1 MRQST
6 AYFNCND
13 GARLGFGGAPLGNL
27 FKALQEHE
35 VQSVLNLAWRDGCR
49 SFDTAP
55 HYGHGLSEKRLGDF
69 LKTKSRSSFKISSK
83 VGRLLTPSSQVPRE
97 QFSYVDGLPFVQHW
111 DFSRTGI
118 RKSIEDSLTR
128 LGLSQL
134 DTVYLHD
141 IDAVTQG
148 KNYPSVI
155 QQVVSESLPELQKLK
170 QEGLLT
176 HIGLG
181 VNDHQVVL
189 EVLKQADIDAL
200 MLAGRYTLLDT
211 SALPQLMPIL
221 IERNVDLALGGVYNS
236 GILAKR
242 LAADSNVTFNY
253 APASAEWLQKAL
265 KIQDIADVHGVNLR
279 SAALQFALA
288 HPATHLIMLGVRS
301 ELEWAESRIS
311 EKELIP
317 SEFWQA
323 LKNARLLPEE
333 APTPHNIEAYE
344 PIND

>member
-1 MRQST
+1 MQQPT

-13 GARLGFGGAPLGNL
+13 GARLGFGGAPIGNL
-27 FKALQEHE
+27 FRAMNEHE
-35 VQSVLNLAWRDGCR
+35 VQSVLNRAWDDGCR

-69 LKTKSRSSFKISSK
+69 LKTKDRSSFKISSK
-83 VGRLLTPSSQVPRE
+83 VGRLLTPASHVPRE

-111 DFSRTGI
+111 DFSRAGI
-118 RKSIEDSLTR
+118 RQSIEDSLMR
-128 LGLSQL
+128 MGLSQL

-141 IDAVTQG
+141 IDQATHG
-148 KNYPSVI
+148 ENYPSI
-155 QQVVSESLPELQKLK
+155 FQQLLSESLPELKKLK

-211 SALPQLMPIL
+211 RALQQLMPTL
-221 IERNVDLALGGVYNS
+221 IERNVALALGGVYNS

-242 LAADSNVTFNY
+242 LTPDSNVTFNY
-253 APASAEWLQKAL
+253 APASAEWRQKAL
-265 KIQDIADVHGVNLR
+265 KIQDVADVYGVNLR

-288 HPATHLIMLGVRS
+288 HPATHLVMLGVRS
-301 ELEWAESRIS
+301 ELEWTESRTS
-311 EKELIP
+311 EKESIP

-323 LKNARLLPEE
+323 LKNAQLLPDE
-333 APTPHNIEAYE
+333 APTP
-344 PIND
+344 

>member
-1 MRQST
+1 M
-6 AYFNCND
+6 
-13 GARLGFGGAPLGNL
+13 GFGGAPIGNL
-27 FKALQEHE
+27 FRAMNEYE
-35 VQSVLNLAWRDGCR
+35 VQSVLNRAWDDGCR

-69 LKTKSRSSFKISSK
+69 LKTKYRSSFKISSK
-83 VGRLLTPSSQVPRE
+83 VGRLLTPASHVPRE

-111 DFSRTGI
+111 DFSRAGI
-118 RKSIEDSLTR
+118 RKSIEDSLMR
-128 LGLSQL
+128 MGLSQL

-141 IDAVTQG
+141 IDQATHG
-148 KNYPSVI
+148 ENYPSI
-155 QQVVSESLPELQKLK
+155 FQQLISESLPELKKLK

-211 SALPQLMPIL
+211 RALQQLMPTL
-221 IERNVDLALGGVYNS
+221 IERNVALALGGVYNS

-242 LAADSNVTFNY
+242 LKPDSNVTFNY
-253 APASAEWLQKAL
+253 APASTEWRQKAL
-265 KIQDIADVHGVNLR
+265 KIQDVADVYNVNLR

-288 HPATHLIMLGVRS
+288 HPATHLVMLGVRS
-301 ELEWAESRIS
+301 EIEWTESRTS
-311 EKELIP
+311 EKESIP

-323 LKNARLLPEE
+323 LKNAQLLPDE
-333 APTPHNIEAYE
+333 APTP
-344 PIND
+344 

>member
-1 MRQST
+1 MQQLT

-27 FKALQEHE
+27 FRAMNEHE
-35 VQSVLNLAWRDGCR
+35 VQSVLNRAWDDGCR

-69 LKTKSRSSFKISSK
+69 LKTKQRSSFKISSK
-83 VGRLLTPSSQVPRE
+83 VGRLLTPASHVPRE

-111 DFSRTGI
+111 DFSRAGI
-118 RKSIEDSLTR
+118 RKSIEDSLMR
-128 LGLSQL
+128 MGLSQL

-141 IDAVTQG
+141 IDQATHG
-148 KNYPSVI
+148 ENYPSI
-155 QQVVSESLPELQKLK
+155 FQQLLSESLPELKKLK

-211 SALPQLMPIL
+211 RALQQLMPTL
-221 IERNVDLALGGVYNS
+221 IERNVALALGGVYNS

-242 LAADSNVTFNY
+242 LTPDSNVTFNY
-253 APASAEWLQKAL
+253 APASAEWRQKAL
-265 KIQDIADVHGVNLR
+265 KIQDVADVYGVNLR

-288 HPATHLIMLGVRS
+288 HPATHLVMLGVRS
-301 ELEWAESRIS
+301 ELEWTESRTS
-311 EKELIP
+311 EKESIP
-317 SEFWQA
+317 SEFWHA
-323 LKNARLLPEE
+323 LKNAQLLPDE
-333 APTPHNIEAYE
+333 APTP
-344 PIND
+344 

>member
-1 MRQST
+1 MQQPT

-27 FKALQEHE
+27 FRAMNEHE
-35 VQSVLNLAWRDGCR
+35 VQSVLNRAWDDGCR

-69 LKTKSRSSFKISSK
+69 LKTKQRSSFKISSK
-83 VGRLLTPSSQVPRE
+83 VGRLLTPASHVPRE

-111 DFSRTGI
+111 DFSRAGI
-118 RKSIEDSLTR
+118 RKSIEDSLMR
-128 LGLSQL
+128 MGLSQL

-141 IDAVTQG
+141 IDQATHG
-148 KNYPSVI
+148 ENYPSI
-155 QQVVSESLPELQKLK
+155 FQQLLSESLPELKKLK

-211 SALPQLMPIL
+211 RALQQLMPTV
-221 IERNVDLALGGVYNS
+221 IERNVALALGGVYNS

-242 LAADSNVTFNY
+242 LTPDSNVTFNY
-253 APASAEWLQKAL
+253 APASAEWRQKAL
-265 KIQDIADVHGVNLR
+265 KIQDVADAYGVNLR

-288 HPATHLIMLGVRS
+288 HPATHLVMLGVRS
-301 ELEWAESRIS
+301 ELEWTESRTS
-311 EKELIP
+311 EKESIP

-323 LKNARLLPEE
+323 LKNAQLLPDE
-333 APTPHNIEAYE
+333 APTP
-344 PIND
+344 

>member
-1 MRQST
+1 M
-6 AYFNCND
+6 
-13 GARLGFGGAPLGNL
+13 GFGGAPIGNL
-27 FKALQEHE
+27 FRAMNEYE
-35 VQSVLNLAWRDGCR
+35 VQSVLNRAWDDGCR

-69 LKTKSRSSFKISSK
+69 LKTKYRSSFKISSK
-83 VGRLLTPSSQVPRE
+83 VGRLLTPASHVPRE

-111 DFSRTGI
+111 DFSRAGI
-118 RKSIEDSLTR
+118 RKSIEDSLMR
-128 LGLSQL
+128 MGLSQL

-141 IDAVTQG
+141 IDQATHG
-148 KNYPSVI
+148 ENYPSI
-155 QQVVSESLPELQKLK
+155 FQQLISESLPELKKLK

-211 SALPQLMPIL
+211 RALQQLMPTL
-221 IERNVDLALGGVYNS
+221 IERNVALALGGVYNS

-242 LAADSNVTFNY
+242 LTPDSNVTFNY
-253 APASAEWLQKAL
+253 APASTEWRQKAL
-265 KIQDIADVHGVNLR
+265 KIQDVADVYNVNLR

-288 HPATHLIMLGVRS
+288 HPATHLVMLGVRS
-301 ELEWAESRIS
+301 EIEWTESRTS
-311 EKELIP
+311 EKESIP

-323 LKNARLLPEE
+323 LKNAQLLPDE
-333 APTPHNIEAYE
+333 APTP
-344 PIND
+344 

>member
-1 MRQST
+1 MQQPT

-13 GARLGFGGAPLGNL
+13 GARLGFGGAPIGNL
-27 FKALQEHE
+27 FRAMNEHE
-35 VQSVLNLAWRDGCR
+35 VQSVLNRAWDDGCR

-69 LKTKSRSSFKISSK
+69 LKTKQRSSFKISSK
-83 VGRLLTPSSQVPRE
+83 VGRLLTPASHVPRE

-111 DFSRTGI
+111 DFSHAGI
-118 RKSIEDSLTR
+118 RQSIEDSLMR
-128 LGLSQL
+128 MGLSQL

-141 IDAVTQG
+141 IDQATHG
-148 KNYPSVI
+148 ENYPSI
-155 QQVVSESLPELQKLK
+155 FQQLLSESLPELKKLK

-211 SALPQLMPIL
+211 RALQQLMPTL
-221 IERNVDLALGGVYNS
+221 IERNVALALGGVYNS

-242 LAADSNVTFNY
+242 LTPDSNVTFNY
-253 APASAEWLQKAL
+253 APASAEWRQKAL
-265 KIQDIADVHGVNLR
+265 KIQDVADVYGVNLR
-279 SAALQFALA
+279 SAALQFVLA
-288 HPATHLIMLGVRS
+288 HPATHLVMLGVRS
-301 ELEWAESRIS
+301 ELEWTESRTS
-311 EKELIP
+311 EKESIP

-323 LKNARLLPEE
+323 LKNAQLLPDE
-333 APTPHNIEAYE
+333 APTP
-344 PIND
+344 

>member
-1 MRQST
+1 MQQPT

-13 GARLGFGGAPLGNL
+13 GARLGFGGAPIGNL
-27 FKALQEHE
+27 FRAMNEYE
-35 VQSVLNLAWRDGCR
+35 VQSVLKRAWDDGCR

-69 LKTKSRSSFKISSK
+69 LKTKYRSSFKISSK
-83 VGRLLTPSSQVPRE
+83 VGRLLTPASHVPRE

-111 DFSRTGI
+111 DFSRAGI
-118 RKSIEDSLTR
+118 RKSIEDSLMR
-128 LGLSQL
+128 MGLSQL

-141 IDAVTQG
+141 IDQATHG
-148 KNYPSVI
+148 ENYPSI
-155 QQVVSESLPELQKLK
+155 FQQLISESLPELKKLK

-211 SALPQLMPIL
+211 RALQQLMPTL
-221 IERNVDLALGGVYNS
+221 IERNVALALGGVYNS

-242 LAADSNVTFNY
+242 LKPDSNVTLNY
-253 APASAEWLQKAL
+253 APASTEWRQKAL
-265 KIQDIADVHGVNLR
+265 KIQDVADVYNVNLR

-288 HPATHLIMLGVRS
+288 HPATHLVMLGVRS
-301 ELEWAESRIS
+301 EIEWTESRTS
-311 EKELIP
+311 EKESIP

-323 LKNARLLPEE
+323 LKNAQLLPDE
-333 APTPHNIEAYE
+333 APTP
-344 PIND
+344 

>member
-1 MRQST
+1 MQQHT
-6 AYFNCND
+6 AYFNCID
-13 GARLGFGGAPLGNL
+13 GARLGFGGAPIGNL
-27 FKALQEHE
+27 FRAMNEHE
-35 VQSVLNLAWRDGCR
+35 VQSVLNRAWDDGCR

-69 LKTKSRSSFKISSK
+69 LKTKQRSSFKISSK
-83 VGRLLTPSSQVPRE
+83 VGRLLTPASHVPRE

-111 DFSRTGI
+111 DFSRAGI
-118 RKSIEDSLTR
+118 RKSIEDSLMR
-128 LGLSQL
+128 MGLSQL

-141 IDAVTQG
+141 IDQATHG
-148 KNYPSVI
+148 ENYPSI
-155 QQVVSESLPELQKLK
+155 FQQLLSESLPELKKLK

-211 SALPQLMPIL
+211 RALQQLMPTL
-221 IERNVDLALGGVYNS
+221 IERNVALALGGVYNS

-242 LAADSNVTFNY
+242 LTPDSNVTFNY
-253 APASAEWLQKAL
+253 AAASAEWRQKAL
-265 KIQDIADVHGVNLR
+265 KIQDVADVYGVNLR

-288 HPATHLIMLGVRS
+288 HPATHLVMLGVRS
-301 ELEWAESRIS
+301 ELEWTESRTS
-311 EKELIP
+311 EKESIP

-323 LKNARLLPEE
+323 LKNAQLLPDE
-333 APTPHNIEAYE
+333 APTP
-344 PIND
+344 

>member
-1 MRQST
+1 MQQHT

-13 GARLGFGGAPLGNL
+13 GARLGFGGAPIGNL
-27 FKALQEHE
+27 FRAMNEHE
-35 VQSVLNLAWRDGCR
+35 VQSVLNRAWDDGCR

-69 LKTKSRSSFKISSK
+69 LKTKDRSSFKISSK
-83 VGRLLTPSSQVPRE
+83 VGRLLTPASHVPRE

-111 DFSRTGI
+111 DFSRAGI
-118 RKSIEDSLTR
+118 RKSIEDSLMR
-128 LGLSQL
+128 MGLSQL

-141 IDAVTQG
+141 IDQATHG
-148 KNYPSVI
+148 ENYPSI
-155 QQVVSESLPELQKLK
+155 FQQLLSESLPELKKLK

-211 SALPQLMPIL
+211 RALQQLMPTL
-221 IERNVDLALGGVYNS
+221 IERNVALALGGVYNS

-242 LAADSNVTFNY
+242 LTPDSNVTFNY
-253 APASAEWLQKAL
+253 APASAEWRQKAL
-265 KIQDIADVHGVNLR
+265 KIQDVADVYGVNLR

-288 HPATHLIMLGVRS
+288 HPATHLVMLGVRS
-301 ELEWAESRIS
+301 ELEWTESRTS
-311 EKELIP
+311 EKESIP

-323 LKNARLLPEE
+323 LKNAHLLPDE
-333 APTPHNIEAYE
+333 APTP
-344 PIND
+344 

>member
-1 MRQST
+1 MQQPT

-13 GARLGFGGAPLGNL
+13 GARLGFGGAPIGNL
-27 FKALQEHE
+27 FRAMNEHE
-35 VQSVLNLAWRDGCR
+35 VQSVLNRAWDDGCR

-69 LKTKSRSSFKISSK
+69 LKTKHRSSFKISSK
-83 VGRLLTPSSQVPRE
+83 VGRLLTPASHVPRE

-111 DFSRTGI
+111 DFSRAGI
-118 RKSIEDSLTR
+118 RKSIEDSLMR
-128 LGLSQL
+128 MGLSQL

-141 IDAVTQG
+141 IDQATHG
-148 KNYPSVI
+148 ENYPSI
-155 QQVVSESLPELQKLK
+155 FQQLISESLPELKKLK

-211 SALPQLMPIL
+211 RALQQLMPTL
-221 IERNVDLALGGVYNS
+221 IERNVALALGGVYNS

-242 LAADSNVTFNY
+242 LTPDSNVTFNY
-253 APASAEWLQKAL
+253 APASAEWRQKAL
-265 KIQDIADVHGVNLR
+265 KIQDVADVYGVNLR

-288 HPATHLIMLGVRS
+288 HPATHLVMLGVRS
-301 ELEWAESRIS
+301 ELEWTESRTS
-311 EKELIP
+311 EKESIP

-323 LKNARLLPEE
+323 LKNAHLLPDE
-333 APTPHNIEAYE
+333 APTP
-344 PIND
+344 

>member
-1 MRQST
+1 MQQPT

-13 GARLGFGGAPLGNL
+13 GARLGFGGAPIGNL
-27 FKALQEHE
+27 FRAMNEYE
-35 VQSVLNLAWRDGCR
+35 VQSVLNRAWDDGCR

-69 LKTKSRSSFKISSK
+69 LKTKYRSSFKISSK
-83 VGRLLTPSSQVPRE
+83 VGRLLTPASHVPSE

-111 DFSRTGI
+111 DFSRAGI
-118 RKSIEDSLTR
+118 RKSIEDSLMR
-128 LGLSQL
+128 MGLSQL

-141 IDAVTQG
+141 IDQATHG
-148 KNYPSVI
+148 ENYPSI
-155 QQVVSESLPELQKLK
+155 FQQLISESLPELKKLK

-211 SALPQLMPIL
+211 RALQQLMPTL
-221 IERNVDLALGGVYNS
+221 IERNVALALGGVYNS

-242 LAADSNVTFNY
+242 LKPDSNVTFNY
-253 APASAEWLQKAL
+253 APASTEWRQKAL
-265 KIQDIADVHGVNLR
+265 KIQDVADVYNVNLR

-288 HPATHLIMLGVRS
+288 HPATHLVMLGVRS
-301 ELEWAESRIS
+301 EIEWTESRTS
-311 EKELIP
+311 EKESIP

-323 LKNARLLPEE
+323 LKNAQLLPDE
-333 APTPHNIEAYE
+333 APTP
-344 PIND
+344 